1 MAERTEDELRT
12 RAREAAGERVRKSGY
27 PLDGPIANLMHVPAA
42 IDSFTEGALWHAAQQ
57 PTRELAA
64 HDREVKAAA
73 LRDFADSTRFPSH
86 WILFRRHD
94 GSGVT
99 VSDLLRE
106 TAARIESGSQS

>member
-1 MAERTEDELRT
+1 MSEQKKVSHDVLVDLVKSIIED
-12 RAREAAGERVRKSGY
+12 S
-27 PLDGPIANLMHVPAA
+27 
-42 IDSFTEGALWHAAQQ
+42 IDEPQFS
-57 PTRELAA
+57 TREHALMGVEKIRDEYLAA

-99 VSDLLRE
+99 VSDLLRD
-106 TAARIESGSQS
+106 TADRIESEARP